1 MRALSTSPIPSAG
14 LRACSTR
21 SVAGTE
27 HEAAILFAPHGN
39 RARAGESRGIAPH
52 PSVCAVDEGESS
64 CNVSVKI
71 DFDADDNAR
80 YCLSIAGRGLVRC
93 FWGDAEELKVYVN
106 SPGDLRFQVTSGESG
121 EGVAAAILKVA
132 QYQPKRHRR
141 RYGWG
146 LL

>member
-1 MRALSTSPIPSAG
+1 MKRQFFLLLMA
-14 LRACSTR
+14 
-21 SVAGTE
+21 
-27 HEAAILFAPHGN
+27 
-39 RARAGESRGIAPH
+39 IAPALVKAAELRLT

-71 DFDADDNAR
+71 NFDADDNAR